1 MKQTASQNNLY
12 MLHKIENIEKEV
24 MDLKLSFF
32 KNLSPARKK
41 LISFKGIIKDVDITD
56 EDIII
61 AKKSI
66 YSKIRI

>member
-1 MKQTASQNNLY
+1 MKQIVLQSNLNILH
-12 MLHKIENIEKEV
+12 MLENIEKDV
-24 MDLKLSFF
+24 MDLKLSLL